1 MTDLPKPALLPGL
14 DLRDSVGQVA
24 NQAAAAS
31 AFYDYR
37 LTLAPNT
44 LRRHRA
50 ALELFAEYLGEKG
63 LRPRHLYDDPAAW
76 QGITWGLVDGY
87 YKWQLLQGY
96 SVGSANINLSTIKTY
111 ARLAIKAGMVDPA
124 ESQLIETVRA
134 RSRRR
139 DRQRI
144 DDQRRKEDIPTRIGA
159 KKAEPVLLTAAQ
171 VTALKDQPDSPQGRR
186 DRFLVCLLLDHGL
199 RVGEVAGL
207 RTVDLD
213 LETGTLA
220 VYRPKVDKHQVHRLS
235 VDTLQA
241 AERYIILDITPMRNI
256 SPTLLAGSTKNG
268 SLKGTLSIRAIFN
281 RIRLLGRQIGLA
293 ELSPHD
299 CRHTWA
305 TLASRAHTPLERL
318 MDAGGWSSYAMP
330 LRYIQSNAI
339 ANEGVRLENPS
350 PDSDFLS

>member
-1 MTDLPKPALLPGL
+1 
-14 DLRDSVGQVA
+14 
-24 NQAAAAS
+24 
-31 AFYDYR
+31 
-37 LTLAPNT
+37 
-44 LRRHRA
+44 
-50 ALELFAEYLGEKG
+50 
-63 LRPRHLYDDPAAW
+63 
-76 QGITWGLVDGY
+76 
-87 YKWQLLQGY
+87 
-96 SVGSANINLSTIKTY
+96 
-111 ARLAIKAGMVDPA
+111 
-124 ESQLIETVRA
+124 
-134 RSRRR
+134 
-139 DRQRI
+139 
-144 DDQRRKEDIPTRIGA
+144 
-159 KKAEPVLLTAAQ
+159 

-213 LETGTLA
+213 RTAGTLA

-241 AERYIILDITPMRNI
+241 AERYISLDITPMRNI

-293 ELSPHD
+293 GLSPHD

-330 LRYIQSNAI
+330 LRYIQSNEI
-339 ANEGVRLENPS
+339 ANEGVRLDAHS
-350 PDSDFLS
+350 PDSDVKP